1 MRLSL
6 ASGSADAVKSFD
18 DKLRAI
24 ASGNYT
30 PSRFILADAKDPDMA
45 FGVAATGIAEDAGGA
60 TRYRTVVEFR
70 ERIRAIVKQGE
81 VDVMLAS
88 VANIEALAGEGL
100 FETSA
105 VTPAIRANDT
115 TDIWLPRGGTYRK
128 EPSRPFRSANLAH
141 ARNFCDLCLYSVTF
155 NNVLDR
161 DHEAAE
167 AYGRFRGAAGETRF
181 PHFLEVFNPNAPREL
196 DPAIMPFFVN
206 DMIIRLLAGIARVER
221 PAFLKIVFNGRR
233 ALEELASN
241 DPSLVIGILGGPA
254 GTTRDCFELLS
265 QAARSG
271 ARAAVFGPKIDE
283 AVSPLD
289 LMALF
294 RPVLEGAIATEEA
307 VHAYHAALQ
316 EKSLRPKR
324 PLADD
329 LLITDP
335 VLEGYRP

>member
-1 MRLSL
+1 
-6 ASGSADAVKSFD
+6 VKSFD

-24 ASGNYT
+24 ASGNYS

-60 TRYRTVVEFR
+60 TRYRTVPEFR
-70 ERIRAIVKQGE
+70 DRIRAIVKQGE
-81 VDVMLAS
+81 TDVMLAS

-105 VTPAIRANDT
+105 VTPAIRGNDT

-128 EPSRPFRSANLAH
+128 EPSRPFRTANLAH

-161 DHEAAE
+161 DHETAE
-167 AYGRFRGAAGETRF
+167 AYARFRGEAVANNFR
-181 PHFLEVFNPNAPREL
+181 HFLEVFNPNAPREL
-196 DPAIMPFFVN
+196 DSTIMPFYVN
-206 DMIIRLLAGIARVER
+206 DMIIRLLAGVARIER

-233 ALEELASN
+233 ALEELASH

-271 ARAAVFGPKIDE
+271 ARAAIFGPKIDE
-283 AVSPLD
+283 AENPLD
-289 LMALF
+289 LVRLF
-294 RPVLEGAIATEEA
+294 RPVLEGNISPQEA
-307 VHAYHAALQ
+307 VRAYHAALE

-329 LLITDP
+329 LIITDP
-335 VLEGYRP
+335 ALDGYRP